1 MIIGNS
7 VCSKYPGG
15 VERILLLPL
24 RDIVAVDYSSEVK
37 AFVGLSLREGC
48 EPLEVAFAEGGVS
61 IEERLRADGA
71 VEHRL
76 TFALYGIK
84 PDNLH
89 LLRAEA
95 SRGVVAIVEAGQDR
109 LLVGYSAE
117 AAGDYPLL
125 LSSIGAEC
133 GSRRLHTVTTTVTLA
148 STDSSLSANLYL
160 PEDHPL
166 ARSNREAS
174 LLYDPFLDF
183 TPPLFNE

>member
-7 VCSKYPGG
+7 ICSKYPGG
-15 VERILLLPL
+15 VGRILLLPL
-24 RDIVAVDYSSEVK
+24 RDIVRADYSSEVK

-48 EPLEVAFAEGGVS
+48 EPLEVAFAEEGAS

-76 TFALYGIK
+76 TFDLYGIK

-89 LLRAEA
+89 RLRAEA
-95 SRGVVAIVEAGQDR
+95 SRGVVAIVEAGRDS
-109 LLVGYSAE
+109 LLVGYSAD

-125 LSSIGAEC
+125 LSSIGAES
-133 GSRRLHTVTTTVTLA
+133 GRSSSQTVTTTVTLV
-148 STDSSLSANLYL
+148 STDSSLAANLYL

-166 ARSNREAS
+166 TKSNR
-174 LLYDPFLDF
+174 
-183 TPPLFNE
+183 